1 MREDRIMA
9 ETDKETHEAATR
21 EKRRQLATLLNE
33 NHRRSLATV
42 LRRVELAAWRLEE
55 QITRG
60 ASPPLA
66 LTRFTNPL
74 SPIQQATLLHLTK
87 QVRQEVAELASDYNL
102 EVTEDNLLRS
112 MMSEF
117 TLLWCDLEDSRPQKL
132 RRYGAMHPQA
142 DEILGPPIQ
151 QLIELMLAMNDV
163 ASGKEESIP
172 LWQEA
177 RHDAP
182 EGRGV

>member
-1 MREDRIMA
+1 MA

-132 RRYGAMHPQA
+132 RRYGAIHPQA
-142 DEILGPPIQ
+142 DDVLGPRIVR
-151 QLIELMLAMNDV
+151 LIELMLAIDGV
-163 ASGKEESIP
+163 ASGKQETIRT
-172 LWQEA
+172 WQDVGE
-177 RHDAP
+177 DSP
-182 EGRGV
+182 EG

>member
-112 MMSEF
+112 RMSEF

-132 RRYGAMHPQA
+132 RRYGEMHPQA
-142 DEILGPPIQ
+142 GDVLGPQIDR
-151 QLIELMLAMNDV
+151 LIALLLAIDDV
-163 ASGKEESIP
+163 ASGKQETIRT
-172 LWQEA
+172 WQ
-177 RHDAP
+177 DAGEDSP
-182 EGRGV
+182 EG